1 MVHYYLWHKVE
12 KIMKIGLVA
21 SAFDL
26 LHPGHIMLLKDA
38 RAQCAHLIAALHTDP
53 CIERPMKNKPSQSIL
68 ERYIQL
74 EGCRYVDEI
83 IPYDT
88 EKDLLNLLTIKGI
101 TTIFLGS
108 EYKGTEY
115 TGKSLGIEACFH
127 PRTHDYSSSE
137 LRERINNL

>member
-1 MVHYYLWHKVE
+1 MSNR
-12 KIMKIGLVA
+12 IGIVA

-26 LHPGHIMLLKDA
+26 LHPGHVTILKDA
-38 RAQCAHLIAALHTDP
+38 RSRCDYLIAALHTDP
-53 CIERPMKNKPSQSIL
+53 CIERPMKNKPIQSTL

-88 EKDLLNLLTIKGI
+88 ENDLLNLLTIKGI

-108 EYKGTEY
+108 EYKNTEY

-127 PRTHDYSSSE
+127 SRTHDYSSSE
-137 LRERINNL
+137 LRKRINTSLV